1 MNTNTSQLFPTFN
14 QLEGG
19 GNNIDT
25 GQQFLLWLHQ
35 VETSLVAEQSLPDQ
49 RFIRELE
56 RQLVVTSGLEKEVGY
71 SFALLESL
79 STQYCMISEKTNSL
93 HLACQHLMKE
103 LGEVDRE
110 LGERLMVFQS
120 ADKVAQKLTFPTLSV
135 QSETFLALLSTFNT
149 SMV

>member
-56 RQLVVTSGLEKEVGY
+56 RW
-71 SFALLESL
+71 
-79 STQYCMISEKTNSL
+79 
-93 HLACQHLMKE
+93 
-103 LGEVDRE
+103 
-110 LGERLMVFQS
+110 
-120 ADKVAQKLTFPTLSV
+120 
-135 QSETFLALLSTFNT
+135 
-149 SMV
+149 